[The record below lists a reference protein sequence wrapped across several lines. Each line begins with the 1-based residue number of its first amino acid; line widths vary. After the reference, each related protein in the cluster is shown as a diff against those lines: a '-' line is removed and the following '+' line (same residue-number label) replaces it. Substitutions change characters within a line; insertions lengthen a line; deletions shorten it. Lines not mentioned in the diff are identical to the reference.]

1 MMNRYFMLKK
11 MREGGDS
18 TFRPEQER
26 ADHILQLFFPGAL
39 FEQEKF
45 IPGLELPD
53 PKMSPLGC
61 IADISMTQTCPRCKK
76 ILERII
82 RCQGES
88 HRLSDAQRRKDD
100 KQRRILEH
108 NEKLVIDFWYDMMP
122 ALWLGEDMVTAVR
135 EVGKFIQILL

>member
-1 MMNRYFMLKK
+1 MMSKTEARRAMAITQN
-11 MREGGDS
+11 
-18 TFRPEQER
+18 TQFRPEQER

-88 HRLSDAQRRKDD
+88 HRLSDAQIRKDD

-108 NEKLVIDFWYDMMP
+108 NEKLVIDFWYDKMP
-122 ALWLGEDMVTAVR
+122 ALWLGEDMITAVR